1 MCARVWCVC
10 GARVVRVALWARLFK
25 RCVARL
31 QLLELGLLRAGVSR
45 AHNMNAFEQLA
56 EGQRK
61 LAEHPVSSLTLLPGF
76 HATRGPLTA
85 SEVAR
90 DRVCLLERTTTK
102 AIRVD
107 KTQTRLDGCVRPTA
121 WTKAPMDLTPDA
133 LVHVVEMLMASGDAR
148 ALRALAVACRATASA
163 VATALGTARRL
174 LQRKAAALVDA
185 RHAATGEAIEA
196 TKEEEFVQAM
206 TRAGI
211 LDSVRQRALVVNAHR
226 VFFHDAR
233 SLLGHIQNACE
244 FCSTALVV
252 RVDRP
257 AGPVA
262 LWACDKCA
270 HQHRVQFSVD
280 KYPKEYGE
288 AVVVHGRTQVQVR
301 IPRREGPA
309 YNYACAMLSKRNAHH
324 RRMRARR
331 ASEVGSLRLIR
342 RVHMTEF
349 TPVMHASWEVHA
361 HNGLR
366 GNTVSGRIFIVA
378 DDYLRFE
385 LWHALPAGIPS
396 NLTFAAVLGLKGN
409 DEMHSEAQRE
419 ARKHAHAR
427 LQLVKRRK
435 AYNKIVEAQRW
446 MIGAMRGLIRPGGY
460 HGWIQI
466 IDVCIAARA
475 FDVRWIF
482 HEIATTTASLHCLDW
497 RLSRYRIL
505 DSDEV
510 VRARAFARLRVVIEA
525 VQTMLTLAGQSWTS
539 DNRTRACIVEI
550 IKRLPISWLDAGDP
564 AKLTSAAMTLRKAP
578 MTVTCVL
585 PTPPST
591 LPVLKTIVRLD
602 NQLFGRKNLVLETV
616 LSRYDRN
623 RLVKACNHY
632 DQLGDPPGLHQLVDI
647 ASRLANATTSKLCG
661 ENVAERRDEI
671 RVVLFGMAGAW
682 PRLDTPP

>member
-1 MCARVWCVC
+1 MHART
-10 GARVVRVALWARLFK
+10 ARAR
-25 RCVARL
+25 
-31 QLLELGLLRAGVSR
+31 G
-45 AHNMNAFEQLA
+45 MNAFEQLA

-61 LAEHPVSSLTLLPGF
+61 LAEHTVGSLALRPGF
-76 HATRGPLTA
+76 HAVRGPLTA
-85 SEVAR
+85 SGVAR
-90 DRVCLLERTTTK
+90 DKVCLLERTTTK

-107 KTQTRLDGCVRPTA
+107 RTQTRLDGCVRPAA
-121 WTKAPMDLTPDA
+121 WTKASMDLTPDA

-148 ALRALAVACRATASA
+148 AVRALAVACRATASA

-174 LQRKAAALVDA
+174 LQRKSAALVDA
-185 RHAATGEAIEA
+185 RYAGEEEASEAAE
-196 TKEEEFVQAM
+196 KEFVQAM

-211 LDSVRQRALVVNAHR
+211 LDPARQRALIVNAYR

-233 SLLGHIQNACE
+233 SLLGHIQHACE
-244 FCSTALVV
+244 FCSTASSVNIHK
-252 RVDRP
+252 P

-301 IPRREGPA
+301 LPRREGPA
-309 YNYACAMLSKRNAHH
+309 YNYACAMLSKRNARH

-331 ASEVGSLRLIR
+331 ASEVGSSRLLR

-349 TPVMHASWEVHA
+349 TPAMHAIWEVYA
-361 HNGLR
+361 HNWLVGDTMSSR
-366 GNTVSGRIFIVA
+366 PFIAA
-378 DDYLRFE
+378 DDYMQYE

-396 NLTFAAVLGLKGN
+396 NLTFAAVLGLREN
-409 DEMHSEAQRE
+409 DDTQSEAQRE
-419 ARKHAHAR
+419 GAKRTLAR
-427 LQLVKRRK
+427 LRLVKRRQ

-460 HGWIQI
+460 YGWVQI
-466 IDVCIAARA
+466 LDVCIAARA

-482 HEIATTTASLHCLDW
+482 REIATPTASLHRLDW

-505 DSDEV
+505 DLDEA

-539 DNRTRACIVEI
+539 DNRTRACILEI
-550 IKRLPISWLDAGDP
+550 IKHLPVSWLDAGDP
-564 AKLTSAAMTLRKAP
+564 AKLTSAVLTLRKAP
-578 MTVTCVL
+578 MTVTCAP

-591 LPVLKTIVRLD
+591 LPVLKTVVRLD
-602 NQLFGRKNLVLETV
+602 NQLFGRKNLVLEAV
-616 LSRYDRN
+616 LSGYDRN
-623 RLVKACNHY
+623 RLVNACNHY
-632 DQLGDPPGLHQLVDI
+632 DQLGDPPGLHQLVGI
-647 ASRLANATTSKLCG
+647 ASRLANATTSALYG

-671 RVVLFGMAGAW
+671 RVVLYGMAGAW
-682 PRLDTPP
+682 PRLDAPP